1 MSVEKAFRQMV
12 REEVETQIRPLQLA
26 LVRLQDGVAD
36 LGALR
41 SALSPLQGLLNGKH
55 KGKRGPGRPPSL
67 WGPKKKAGKR
77 VRAESGANDRPCALV
92 GCKRGARSKGYCAAH
107 YQKLRN
113 LSRTNRL
120 PSDWKEYAPPNSVE
134 DVVLPRGRAAAK
146 ALKAAREK
154 KG

>member
-1 MSVEKAFRQMV
+1 MSVEKAFREMV
-12 REEVETQIRPLQLA
+12 RQEVEAQIRPLQHA
-26 LVRLQDGVAD
+26 LSRLQDGVAD

-41 SALSPLQGLLNGKH
+41 HALSPLQGLLNGKA
-55 KGKRGPGRPPSL
+55 KRGPGRPPNA

-77 VRAESGANDRPCALV
+77 VRAEAGANDRPCALV
-92 GCKRGARSKGYCAAH
+92 GCKRQARSKGYCAAH

-113 LSRTNRL
+113 LARTNRL
-120 PSDWKEYAPPNSVE
+120 PSDWKEYAAANSVE